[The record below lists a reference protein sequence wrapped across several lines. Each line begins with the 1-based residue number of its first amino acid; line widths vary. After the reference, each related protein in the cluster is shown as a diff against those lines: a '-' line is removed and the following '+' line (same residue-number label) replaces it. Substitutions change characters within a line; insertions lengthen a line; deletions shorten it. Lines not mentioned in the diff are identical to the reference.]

1 VSEPTPTEI
10 RLRCIE
16 AAAKSP
22 IVHKD
27 GPAAGVLATAQEW
40 STWVTTGQQK
50 QGTLGLPK
58 KP

>member
-1 VSEPTPTEI
+1 MSEPTEREI

-27 GPAAGVLATAQEW
+27 GPAAGVLAVAEAW
-40 STWVTTGQQK
+40 SAWVLGGQK
-50 QGTLGLPK
+50 PSTLGLPK
-58 KP
+58 KS